1 MKTFYFITFL
11 CLSTWLGAQTFTE
24 DTNAPFE
31 DLRRSAVA
39 FADVDNDDDLD
50 FMICG
55 KGSVEN
61 ITKLYINEDG
71 AFTEAMGSTFLGVEL
86 SDIAFSDIDNDNDLD
101 VLVIGYNIIGVAPT
115 TRLYR
120 NNGGT
125 FTEITGT
132 PFPNV
137 ADGSIAF
144 ADVDNDNDE
153 DLVIT
158 GFDGNADVAK
168 LYTNNGGTFTENAS
182 VTLQAVN
189 ASDLAFEDF
198 DNDNDPDLLMVG
210 SSGSNRFAKLY
221 RNENGAFTE
230 VAGTPFVGTNQAS
243 VAVADVDNDD
253 DLDVLITGSPAGGG
267 ASSKLYLNNGSGS
280 FTEDSNV
287 PFTDV
292 FWGDASFGDV
302 NNDNFV
308 DVLITGFDAN
318 NMRIAKLYTNNNGT
332 FTEMAGTP
340 FPPVYSSAS
349 AMADID
355 DDGDLDVVISGFG
368 DPDIV
373 TKLYINGLQ
382 SSVENFPL
390 STAMK
395 VYPNPVRDGMVQ
407 LDFQAEAA
415 AELQVQVMSIFGSVL
430 VQQTVQV
437 TNGKNTLSLDLHS
450 LAPGTYLLQVDD
462 GQRKGIQKLV
472 VH

>member
-101 VLVIGYNIIGVAPT
+101 VLVIGYNIIGVAPA

-292 FWGDASFGDV
+292 FWGDAVFGDV

-308 DVLITGFDAN
+308 DASLIS
-318 NMRIAKLYTNNNGT
+318 RRK
-332 FTEMAGTP
+332 
-340 FPPVYSSAS
+340 
-349 AMADID
+349 
-355 DDGDLDVVISGFG
+355 
-368 DPDIV
+368 
-373 TKLYINGLQ
+373 Q
-382 SSVENFPL
+382 PL
-390 STAMK
+390 SS
-395 VYPNPVRDGMVQ
+395 RCR
-407 LDFQAEAA
+407 
-415 AELQVQVMSIFGSVL
+415 S
-430 VQQTVQV
+430 
-437 TNGKNTLSLDLHS
+437 
-450 LAPGTYLLQVDD
+450 
-462 GQRKGIQKLV
+462 
-472 VH
+472 